1 MKKIIFDLDNT
12 LLFISGDWSDSYQA
26 FIDKYNLDI
35 TPQDLFSEIGCF
47 ERELSGVVNENDLC
61 NYLNNK
67 LNLNITY
74 DMVLDLL
81 SRYENIP
88 LRDTDMIYD
97 VLEYLSNKYELI
109 AYTNWFTNIQTGR
122 LKNYNLD
129 KFFSRIYGW
138 DILPIKPSEE
148 GIRSIIGNDD
158 INEYIMIG
166 DNIKIDL
173 EVPHSMGMDTILYN
187 RKGIEQNIYKEI
199 VNISELKNIL

>member
-12 LLFISGDWSDSYQA
+12 LLFISSDWSDSYQA

-35 TPQDLFSEIGCF
+35 TPQDLFSKIGCF
-47 ERELSGVVNENDLC
+47 ERDLSGVVNENDLC
-61 NYLNNK
+61 NYINNK

-74 DMVLDLL
+74 DMVLDFL

-138 DILPIKPSEE
+138 DILPMKPSEE

-158 INEYIMIG
+158 INDYIMIG

>member
-12 LLFISGDWSDSYQA
+12 LLFISSDWSDSYQA

-35 TPQDLFSEIGCF
+35 TPQDLFFKIGCF
-47 ERELSGVVNENDLC
+47 ERDLSGVVNENDLC
-61 NYLNNK
+61 NYINNK

-81 SRYENIP
+81 SIYENIP

-148 GIRSIIGNDD
+148 GIKSIIGNDD
-158 INEYIMIG
+158 INDYIMIG